1 MNTPSRPAQA
11 AQMTRPPSVAVRAF
25 VWIGGVLFVG
35 SLTYFL
41 YAYLVPFGRPAPEG
55 PWVGAAALNV
65 ALFSL
70 FALHHSLFARTPLKA
85 RLHRM
90 ASPALERSIYVWAA
104 SLMFLGVCALWRPV
118 PGELYRLDGAGWWLG
133 VTVQVIGIALT
144 HLGARALDVLDLAG
158 IRQAAGSAPRHAP
171 LVTSGVYGLVR
182 HPLYFG
188 WALLVFGAPHMT
200 MTRAVF
206 AVTSTL
212 YLMAAIPWE
221 ERSLATTFGPAYAD
235 YKRRVRW
242 RMLPFL
248 Y

>member
-1 MNTPSRPAQA
+1 
-11 AQMTRPPSVAVRAF
+11 MTRLPSVAVRAF
-25 VWIGGVLFVG
+25 VWTGGVLFVA
-35 SLTYFL
+35 SLAYFL
-41 YAYLVPFGRPAPEG
+41 YAYLVLFGRPAPEG
-55 PWVGAAALNV
+55 PWVRAAALNV
-65 ALFSL
+65 VLFSL

-85 RLHRM
+85 WLHRM
-90 ASPALERSIYVWAA
+90 ASPALERPIYVWVA

-133 VTVQVIGIALT
+133 VTVQVIGMALT
-144 HLGARALDVLDLAG
+144 HLGSRALDVLDLAG
-158 IRQAAGSAPRHAP
+158 IRQAGASAPRHAP

-182 HPLYFG
+182 HPVYFG
-188 WALLVFGAPHMT
+188 WVLLVFGAPHMT

-221 ERSLATTFGPAYAD
+221 ERSLADTLGPAYAD